1 MMIYPLQALMNTL
14 TFSLITL
21 ANTLLNARTIRV
33 LILSTFSL
41 YWLVLLH
48 IPWPNSGDYGMNL
61 PMNLL
66 SWGIISLLG
75 LIVWLLQREKT
86 VRFTPTGLLMLASAM
101 LFTVPA
107 FWSPHE
113 ALPIALPRLVGIWGG
128 ALVYI
133 TLLQQPIRE
142 NETVALFYLLAA
154 AAVIECTLSLAG
166 FYCPQY
172 LPFPLNSLAEI
183 YDGHAPGIF
192 QQLNVTASFLATGL
206 AALLYLLA
214 DTRRALYL
222 PQAER
227 VRFVAI
233 SVAIIVITATLVLFH
248 SRIGWIGGLTSIVC
262 ASVLFAQA
270 RFRHRTTRWR
280 RALIILLPVLGGLL
294 GTLILQQSIVASLLH
309 EGSNHQRWV
318 TLAYTLRMIGVHPW
332 QGWGLGMFE
341 SAFQFFMAALP
352 GDNPSREMMQ
362 HPHNETLFIW
372 AEGGVPALAG
382 GVALLLGWMVL
393 CRRRKNLWQW
403 VALLTTLPILLH
415 TQVEFPLYYSVAH
428 FFAVLLL
435 MAASEGNAT
444 AFTLRPALIS
454 LPLVAIASY
463 GIVLSFQLFSASITL
478 GNFET
483 ARLADRQSITRLH
496 VPWLMQMRY
505 QRDITL
511 LHLANFNEHGD
522 LAELEMFMRSNAQW
536 IKLHMEEDAYND
548 QINILYFLNRHAEAE
563 KLKTEAHRLMPWDD
577 RFKP

>member
-1 MMIYPLQALMNTL
+1 MNTL
-14 TFSLITL
+14 TSSLITL
-21 ANTLLNARTIRV
+21 ANILLKARTIRV

-48 IPWPNSGDYGMNL
+48 IPWPNNGDYGMNL

-75 LIVWLLQREKT
+75 LMVWLLQREKT

-154 AAVIECTLSLAG
+154 AAAIECTLSLAG

-183 YDGHAPGIF
+183 YDGYAPGVF

-280 RALIILLPVLGGLL
+280 RTLIILQPVLGGLL
-294 GTLILQQSIVASLLH
+294 GTAILQQSVVESLLH
-309 EGSNHQRWV
+309 EGSNQQRWL

-341 SAFQFFMAALP
+341 SAFQHFMAALP

-362 HPHNETLFIW
+362 HPHNETLYIW
-372 AEGGVPALAG
+372 AEGGVMALAG
-382 GVALLLGWMVL
+382 GLCLLWGWIIL
-393 CRRRKNLWQW
+393 FLRRKSLWQW
-403 VALLTTLPILLH
+403 AALLTTLPILLH

-428 FFAVLLL
+428 YFAILILMASADGELRTLQVRSSRLRWPLVFIALYGLVLSAQLFFASV
-435 MAASEGNAT
+435 
-444 AFTLRPALIS
+444 
-454 LPLVAIASY
+454 V
-463 GIVLSFQLFSASITL
+463 L

-483 ARLADRQSITRLH
+483 GRLAFPESITGLH
-496 VPWLMQMRY
+496 VPGLMQMRY
-505 QRDITL
+505 QRDLSQLHL
-511 LHLANFNEHGD
+511 LHFNQAGD
-522 LAELEMFMRSNAQW
+522 IDELERYATENGEW
-536 IKLHMEEDAYND
+536 IRWHMEEDAWND
-548 QINILYFLNRHAEAE
+548 EVNILLFLDRKIEAD
-563 KLKTEAHRLMPWDD
+563 KLKKQAHRLMPWDD